1 MPKDFLK
8 KLISTAEAAGA
19 HSLRVVHGGKH
30 PKLCGDVAGRSFK
43 FAFPKTPSDW
53 RSEKNCVSSL
63 KRHLAQH
70 LVMAGS

>member
-1 MPKDFLK
+1 MPKDLLK
-8 KLISTAEAAGA
+8 KLISAAEDAGA

-30 PKLCGDVAGRSFK
+30 PKLCGAVAGRSFK
-43 FAFPKTPSDW
+43 FPFPKTPSDW

-70 LVMAGS
+70 HLMAGA